1 MVRSDRY
8 TRSNRSWQRDVHTTL
23 RVRLLL
29 TALTK
34 LPVFAFDKNSHS
46 HDECSNES
54 SPKPHGLGPYQSK
67 ETDDDFELLHN
78 ILYYLY
84 TDHITFGI
92 EVDIIPSPHL
102 PKICDVEDIYMA
114 ADRMF
119 LEELKQKALHFLELS
134 CTPGNITSR
143 VMSKFAKL
151 HEEIATIYGEYFRKN
166 WSRIKG
172 TIEFNQFFKNLN
184 DKDINEILRV
194 YTKFQELMK
203 DAVFIDSR

>member
-1 MVRSDRY
+1 M
-8 TRSNRSWQRDVHTTL
+8 L

-34 LPVFAFDKNSHS
+34 LTVFAFDKNSHS
-46 HDECSNES
+46 YDECLNS
-54 SPKPHGLGPYQSK
+54 SSTKPHGLGPYQSK
-67 ETDDDFELLHN
+67 YTDDDFELLHN

-92 EVDIIPSPHL
+92 EADSIPSPCL
-102 PKICDVEDIYMA
+102 PKICEVEDIYMA

-119 LEELKQKALHFLELS
+119 LEELKQKALHFLKLS

-143 VMSKFAKL
+143 VMSKFAEL
-151 HEEIATIYGEYFRKN
+151 HGEIATMYGEYFRKN
-166 WSRIKG
+166 WDRIKG
-172 TIEFNQFFKNLN
+172 TIEFNQFFKTLN
-184 DKDINEILRV
+184 DKDLNEILRV